1 MQFWGDALVHFQ
13 CLYPALLDALF
24 VSRTPAFGCIPS
36 WLFLEPNP
44 GVADAFLENTAA
56 DDTTHGIAR
65 NAIFRHGRV
74 PATVTAIV
82 PRLYEYVTTRGIP
95 VSKSLVASRQEK
107 WSLSALV
114 GPKSLEK
121 WANGAFKNPLGRFQM
136 PTSYFGTTLEQHPGW
151 IWLDLVNDNVPVT
164 ALLNA
169 PDSPWPVYAL
179 PTYDM
184 GPSTP
189 AFEPLPL

>member
-82 PRLYEYVTTRGIP
+82 PRLYEYVTTRGIRSEERR
-95 VSKSLVASRQEK
+95 VGKECRGRCDGK
-107 WSLSALV
+107 WWS
-114 GPKSLEK
+114 
-121 WANGAFKNPLGRFQM
+121 
-136 PTSYFGTTLEQHPGW
+136 
-151 IWLDLVNDNVPVT
+151 DNKT
-164 ALLNA
+164 
-169 PDSPWPVYAL
+169 
-179 PTYDM
+179 
-184 GPSTP
+184 
-189 AFEPLPL
+189 